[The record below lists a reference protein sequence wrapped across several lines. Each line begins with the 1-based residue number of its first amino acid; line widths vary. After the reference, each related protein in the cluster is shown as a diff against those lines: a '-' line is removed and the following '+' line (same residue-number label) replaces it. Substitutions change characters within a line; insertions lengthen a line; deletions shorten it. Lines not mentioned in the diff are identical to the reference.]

1 MKYWLF
7 YAGPENY
14 LSEDGERNF
23 TGELVWSSAPEI
35 SPGDL
40 ALLYRRSLSKVTVQ
54 MMVEG
59 TGMPVET
66 AEAIKRQ
73 GIGSDIVALWQVTS
87 GNLGPLNEWQA
98 SCQVRHLATIAPP
111 IALKELKGMK
121 PLRKWQD
128 LRWNFQAQ
136 GREALEIP
144 EFAWKI
150 LKELISARITVQLDL
165 PG

>member
-1 MKYWLF
+1 MCQLF
-7 YAGPENY
+7 DSGEGGLIRAKRAA
-14 LSEDGERNF
+14 LAVERNF
-23 TGELVWSSAPEI
+23 TGELVWSSAPEV

-66 AEAIKRQ
+66 ADAIRRK

-87 GNLGPLNEWQA
+87 GNLGPLHEWQA

-111 IALKELKGMK
+111 IALKELKGTK

-128 LRWNFQAQ
+128 LRGKKPAS
-136 GREALEIP
+136 
-144 EFAWKI
+144 KSTC
-150 LKELISARITVQLDL
+150 K
-165 PG
+165 